1 ILEIDT
7 KDYIITKNLDIEL
20 DFRVEC
26 EFYVLEHFYL
36 MSIIRNLIF
45 NSIEAI
51 DNKKRGL
58 VKLKIEKIGDEY
70 VFSVFDNGTGIS
82 ESNFDFIFNPGFS
95 TKYNK
100 ETGSICRGIGL
111 TLVRDLVQ
119 DIFKGSIS
127 VQSIKNKSTT
137 FTVKIPII
145 SFRR

>member
-1 ILEIDT
+1 
-7 KDYIITKNLDIEL
+7 
-20 DFRVEC
+20 
-26 EFYVLEHFYL
+26 
-36 MSIIRNLIF
+36 M
-45 NSIEAI
+45 
-51 DNKKRGL
+51 

-70 VFSVFDNGTGIS
+70 VFSIFDNGTGIS
-82 ESNFDFIFNPGFS
+82 DSNLDFIFNPGFS

-127 VQSIKNKSTT
+127 VQSIKNKNTT
-137 FTVKIPII
+137 FTVKIPIS